1 MTNNMKQ
8 GKRIGQGN
16 TAEIFEWGNNHILKL
31 YRHGLSDQLCIHEY
45 EITKFV
51 WNQLKIAP
59 EPIEIV
65 TIEGRIGAVYERLTG
80 DTMLRLLLS
89 KPWKLKYYAK
99 LLAKHHFHIH
109 KKATLDTIS
118 VKEKLKRDITH
129 VGSLTEEEKQLLYS
143 YMESLP
149 DGDCLCH
156 FDFHPDNLM
165 ISGDKNYVIDW
176 MTACIGDPNSDVART
191 SLMLNYAEIPRVPW
205 LVKVWIKLF
214 QNRIYK
220 VYIKEYLLVSGANIS
235 DIQKWELP
243 LAAARLCEWIPEA
256 ESEKL
261 LHMVKQELAKF

>member
-1 MTNNMKQ
+1 M
-8 GKRIGQGN
+8 
-16 TAEIFEWGNNHILKL
+16 
-31 YRHGLSDQLCIHEY
+31 
-45 EITKFV
+45 
-51 WNQLKIAP
+51 
-59 EPIEIV
+59 
-65 TIEGRIGAVYERLTG
+65 
-80 DTMLRLLLS
+80 
-89 KPWKLKYYAK
+89 
-99 LLAKHHFHIH
+99 
-109 KKATLDTIS
+109 
-118 VKEKLKRDITH
+118 KRDITH
-129 VGSLTEEEKQLLYS
+129 VGSLSEEEKQLLYS

-156 FDFHPDNLM
+156 FDFHPDNVM

-176 MTACIGDPNSDVART
+176 MTGCIGDPNSDVART

-205 LVKVWIKLF
+205 FVKVWIKLF
-214 QNRIYK
+214 QKRIYK